1 MTGNAIL
8 LVHITHSTKTEWE
21 VKFLCE
27 ILSPLHV
34 YLLMLHIY
42 VAYTYVYI
50 CIYICI
56 WNTVHIF
63 ISIFFSF
70 VYFAYIIHV
79 FHLNQDFVIVYILDE
94 HLL

>member
-27 ILSPLHV
+27 ILYPLHV

-42 VAYTYVYI
+42 VAYTYVFGTQCTFSYQ
-50 CIYICI
+50 
-56 WNTVHIF
+56 
-63 ISIFFSF
+63 FF
-70 VYFAYIIHV
+70 
-79 FHLNQDFVIVYILDE
+79 FHLYIL
-94 HLL
+94 HT